1 MYNIDTEDL
10 IIGMI
15 DGIGNRLGWIPRE
28 RERRLGWSVIHC
40 RPTISRSEHRLR
52 SNRTRCVVAEGAWEN
67 T

>member
-28 RERRLGWSVIHC
+28 REK
-40 RPTISRSEHRLR
+40 
-52 SNRTRCVVAEGAWEN
+52 EG
-67 T
+67 